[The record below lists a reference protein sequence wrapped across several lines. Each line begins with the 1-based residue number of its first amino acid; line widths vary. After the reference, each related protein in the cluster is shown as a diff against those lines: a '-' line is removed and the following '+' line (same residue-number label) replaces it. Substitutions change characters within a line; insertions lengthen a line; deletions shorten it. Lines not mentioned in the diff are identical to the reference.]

1 MLANKY
7 GGRCVLCD
15 KWVEPMQGTTH
26 KAKTRWV
33 VMHGTCP
40 DDGDLAAPDDDEEVV
55 VEEEEEVVED
65 DAPLPAGFDLNAPQQ
80 PLNTAEQVA
89 WLQFTMA
96 FKGLAGIVAAAGLDP
111 EVETA
116 QKPQL
121 VEMSLQHL
129 PVEARRTLQ
138 QDAALERFT
147 RFLLVLGDSSLT
159 QAIETL

>member
-40 DDGDLAAPDDDEEVV
+40 DDLAAPDV
-55 VEEEEEVVED
+55 EEVVED
-65 DAPLPAGFDLNAPQQ
+65 DDAPLEAGFDVNAPQQ